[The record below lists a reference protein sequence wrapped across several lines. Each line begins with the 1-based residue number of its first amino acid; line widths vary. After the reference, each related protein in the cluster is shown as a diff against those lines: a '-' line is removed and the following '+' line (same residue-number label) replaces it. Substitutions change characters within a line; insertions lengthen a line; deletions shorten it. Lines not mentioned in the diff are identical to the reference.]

1 MDSYISEPI
10 VRSTSN
16 SRVGLWCSFRTVSNS
31 SSHASGCTS
40 GDYGDRVVVGDFQDG
55 LESSYGLDIK
65 SDAILSRPSNAKVA
79 SLASPLEG
87 DSSFILPDDLLSHLA
102 EKNEVQSLQ
111 SMSGK
116 DKHKRLPPKLD
127 YIAYLVHFAVFGI
140 LGVFTRYLL
149 QKLFGPNVLSLT
161 KDDTPLYLD
170 LPSNMLGSFLMGW
183 FGIVLKGDLCHVSEH
198 LAIGLTTGYL
208 GSLTTFSGWNQKM
221 LNLSSESHWTY
232 AVAGIIL
239 GMFIVNECIN
249 VGVEF
254 SGWLRRSFLKLTKD
268 SEITQS
274 TLNQL
279 RMRTFKQHMIV
290 MALMLATWCSFCV
303 FSGLLV
309 KQELER
315 LADITTLWLGCLLG
329 PVGVWV
335 RWFLARLNGRGL
347 GTNGSLQW
355 LPIGT
360 LLANFL
366 AASLMAALST
376 ISKAV
381 NTTRCGL
388 IISGVQ
394 FGFLGCMSTVSTFVA
409 EVYAMR
415 QSGHPGRAAAYATL
429 TIFPSFM
436 VGTLIYS
443 VPVWTKHY
451 N

>member
-1 MDSYISEPI
+1 MNQSGQDSLSIS
-10 VRSTSN
+10 STGSHQRHSYSLPRDLGDRILESISL
-16 SRVGLWCSFRTVSNS
+16 SRELTSQILGDVDS
-31 SSHASGCTS
+31 SVVAQA

-87 DSSFILPDDLLSHLA
+87 FLAAFIVKS
-102 EKNEVQSLQ
+102 Q
-111 SMSGK
+111 K

-140 LGVFTRYLL
+140 LGDTWEAL
-149 QKLFGPNVLSLT
+149 QL
-161 KDDTPLYLD
+161 
-170 LPSNMLGSFLMGW
+170 
-183 FGIVLKGDLCHVSEH
+183 
-198 LAIGLTTGYL
+198 
-208 GSLTTFSGWNQKM
+208 FSGWNQKM